1 MDGLHGDGTRSNGYK
16 EYLNGSRREGRARRM
31 WDCELRNRRQLRH
44 RWGISEPLLKRYRD
58 ELEFHSGI
66 THIIIYEGTNDI
78 GTSNSEPAVLAH
90 KLTEAYKEIISYA
103 HSKGIKVF
111 IATITPTKGNGW
123 YSPSHEQT
131 RQEVNRWIRK
141 GEGFEGIIDFDRLV
155 RDPQDEEKLK
165 AEYSEDWL
173 HLNPEG
179 YEAMG
184 RYAARIIAN
193 DIGQAPSMH

>member
-1 MDGLHGDGTRSNGYK
+1 M
-16 EYLNGSRREGRARRM
+16 
-31 WDCELRNRRQLRH
+31 
-44 RWGISEPLLKRYRD
+44 
-58 ELEFHSGI
+58 
-66 THIIIYEGTNDI
+66 
-78 GTSNSEPAVLAH
+78 
-90 KLTEAYKEIISYA
+90 
-103 HSKGIKVF
+103 
-111 IATITPTKGNGW
+111 
-123 YSPSHEQT
+123 
-131 RQEVNRWIRK
+131 NRWIRK